1 MKVYVKKDKALKLL
15 GEGTIYSKKDLLLR
29 EFGDDND
36 GGTTVTSTDTTTPNQ
51 GLTDGVKQL
60 NKTPQADAFEKTVG
74 GMDGN
79 VKDDGSTLTMTKQA
93 AQSAKGRQ
101 DANNFIK
108 MSQNTTNGD
117 QNKIRIVNTPSVQLS
132 HKTPRK
138 VMDEMRENSVPFT
151 KSELTEFLKTL

>member
-1 MKVYVKKDKALKLL
+1 MKVYTKKNNGLRLL
-15 GEGTIYSKKDLLLR
+15 GEGMVFSKKDLLLR

-36 GGTTVTSTDTTTPNQ
+36 GGTIVTSTDTTTPNQ

-79 VKDDGSTLTMTKQA
+79 VKDDGSTLTLSKQA

-101 DANNFIK
+101 DVNNFVK

-117 QNKIRIVNTPSVQLS
+117 QNKVRIVDTPNVQLS

-138 VMDEMRENSVPFT
+138 VMDEMRANSVPFT
-151 KSELTEFLKTL
+151 KMELTRFLKSI